1 MIVDLTQLKEIA
13 EIEFHDIVKDVIIQ
27 DINELKII
35 LIDGSFIE
43 VWYSLKLEDRFSYHW
58 ERRHID
64 GLIYRHDNAPHKK
77 WRFLS
82 TFPKHFHNGNEE
94 HAVESN
100 LDEEPEKGLRNFLCF
115 VREKISTRNSSE
127 S

>member
-1 MIVDLTQLKEIA
+1 VIVDLTQLKEIS

-58 ERRHID
+58 ERKHID

-100 LDEEPEKGLRNFLCF
+100 LDEEPEKGLRNFLRF
-115 VREKISTRNSSE
+115 VREKISTRNNSGP
-127 S
+127 

>member
-1 MIVDLTQLKEIA
+1 VIVDLTQLKEIS
-13 EIEFHDIVKDVIIQ
+13 EIEFDDIVKDVIIQ

-58 ERRHID
+58 ERKHID

-100 LDEEPEKGLRNFLCF
+100 LDEEPEKGLRNFLRF
-115 VREKISTRNSSE
+115 VREKISTRNNSGP
-127 S
+127 

>member
-1 MIVDLTQLKEIA
+1 MIVDLTQLKEIS

-58 ERRHID
+58 ERKHID

-100 LDEEPEKGLRNFLCF
+100 LDEEPEKGLRNFLRF
-115 VREKISTRNSSE
+115 VREKISTRNNSGP
-127 S
+127 